1 MKRKNTP
8 EISQAERIEPAE
20 EDERDATDSSAKKET
35 DLSRRR
41 FLIVGSGAAASVI
54 IAEQLVRGQQPGS
67 GQGGGRGQGSGRG
80 QGRGRGSGAGQGGR
94 QTRAQLKAPRVSAL
108 NESNSS
114 FSPPFCEPEAACAR
128 TVNGQSVL
136 NLTLNVE
143 MTTWRFTCDGQTSY
157 GQIPIYNGA
166 VPGPTMYVDPGSRL
180 SIVMNNRLP
189 TQSPWSG
196 DHCGQMK
203 MDGTQPTP
211 AECFMHTNLHTHGL
225 MVSPSSILTNG
236 KLHCVPSPNNCGPVD
251 SSQITFSSDDVL
263 ADIAPGGKNNYCIVL
278 PDFHEPGT
286 YWYHA
291 HTHGST
297 GYQVSSGMAG
307 TLVIREPVGQE
318 LVQDD
323 RDKVFLMQEVIF
335 TPTGTN
341 NPAIP
346 PVYTEQSTTQFS
358 AGFLINGLCRPTLQL
373 KTGQTQRWRFVNATG
388 TPRGLMKLRLIKMSN
403 DPQAVIDDTDIFDCG
418 QDPTG
423 GGTICLVKPA
433 LVNRNA
439 IMNLIAVD
447 GISFYGFPPQP
458 VRQHLIA
465 SGNRADFLIN
475 IPTAQS
481 LTTGPGKYVLVKDGF
496 PKDGFT
502 YNLNP
507 SLTDKVQVGLTL
519 PPSMR
524 TTQVL
529 AYIEVYPLNANEPV
543 EKLPTIIPGKRPDYL
558 QAIGAV
564 TVPEERV
571 VTFNAANKGGPGGGQ
586 FSIDGKFYDPTNLGI
601 VAKLNTAEQ
610 WLLQNSGNDIPHP
623 FHIHVNPFQIGGMN
637 PDGSLSGR
645 TIDFEVDAADRKG
658 PPLDKSNPCNWIWQD
673 TVAIPSQY
681 PPPPGP
687 PPPGPIGQLRLRT
700 RFLNYPGEYVLHCHI
715 LIHEDLGMMTNVT
728 IQDDGN
734 GVGPCV
740 TLPTYPPA
748 SADCIKRT
756 MTTPKCST

>member
-8 EISQAERIEPAE
+8 EISQAQRIEQAE
-20 EDERDATDSSAKKET
+20 EDEHSGTNSSAQKET

-41 FLIVGSGAAASVI
+41 FLIFGSGAAASVI
-54 IAEQLVRGQQPGS
+54 IAEQLALGQQPGS
-67 GQGGGRGQGSGRG
+67 GQGGGRGQG
-80 QGRGRGSGAGQGGR
+80 RGRGGGGGQGGR
-94 QTRAQLKAPRVSAL
+94 RTLLKAPRVSAL
-108 NESNSS
+108 NESTSAA
-114 FSPPFCEPEAACAR
+114 SPHFKEPEATFAR
-128 TVNGQSVL
+128 VVNGQSVL

-143 MTTWRFTCDGQTSY
+143 MTTWRFTCDGETTY

-189 TQSPWSG
+189 KVSPWSG

-225 MVSPSSILTNG
+225 LVSPSSIMTNG
-236 KLHCVPSPNNCGPVD
+236 KLRCVPAPSNCGPLD

-263 ADIAPGGKNNYCIVL
+263 ADIAPGARNNYCIVL

-307 TLVIREPVGQE
+307 ALVIREPVGHE

-358 AGFLINGLCRPTLQL
+358 AGFLINGLCRPTLQM

-403 DPQAVIDDTDIFDCG
+403 NPQAVINDTDIFDCG

-423 GGTICLVKPA
+423 GGIICLVKPA
-433 LVNRNA
+433 LVKQNA

-465 SGNRADFLIN
+465 AGNRADFLIN
-475 IPTAQS
+475 IPAALS
-481 LTTGPGKYVLVKDGF
+481 ASTGPGKYVLVKDGF

-519 PPSMR
+519 PASMR

-529 AYIEVYPLNANEPV
+529 AYIEVYPASANEPV
-543 EKLPTIIPGKRPDYL
+543 EQLPKVIPGTRPDYL
-558 QAIGAV
+558 QGIATV
-564 TVPEERV
+564 TVPDERV
-571 VTFNAANKGGPGGGQ
+571 VTFKASNPSGTPGGGV
-586 FSIDGKFYDPTNLGI
+586 FSINDKFYNPNDLGI

-610 WLLQNSGNDIPHP
+610 WLLQNAGNDLPHP
-623 FHIHVNPFQIGGMN
+623 FHIHVNPFQIGGRN
-637 PDGSLSGR
+637 PDGTLSGR
-645 TIDFEVDAADRKG
+645 TIDFEVDAADRKV
-658 PPLDKSNPCNWIWQD
+658 PPLDPANPCNWIWQD

-681 PPPPGP
+681 PPPPAP
-687 PPPGPIGQLRLRT
+687 PKTTPPAGPIGQLRIRT
-700 RFLNYPGEYVLHCHI
+700 RFLNYPGQYVLHCHI

-728 IQDDGN
+728 IEDDGN
-734 GVGPCV
+734 GVGPCT

-748 SADCIKRT
+748 SAACIKNT
-756 MTTPKCST
+756 MPLQKC